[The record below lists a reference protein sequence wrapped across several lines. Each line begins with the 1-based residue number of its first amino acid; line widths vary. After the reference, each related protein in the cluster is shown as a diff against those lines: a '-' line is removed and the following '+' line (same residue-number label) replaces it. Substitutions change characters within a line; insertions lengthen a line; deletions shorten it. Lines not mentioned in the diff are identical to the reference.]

1 MTNKKIQI
9 IPAIDII
16 DGKCVRLTKGDYE
29 QKKVYNDNPLDVA
42 LMFQDK
48 GIKRLHLVDLDGARS
63 RHIVNYHVIE
73 KIASHTD
80 LIIDFGGGIK
90 TDEDLKIA
98 FESGARM
105 ITAGSIAVTAHD
117 IVSQWIRT
125 YGADRI
131 ILGADTRGG
140 KISINGWK
148 EDGEQDIMDFLDSYI
163 GEGVKNVI
171 CTDIERD
178 GMLQG
183 PAVELYQEI
192 MKKQPGLNVI
202 ASGGVSCMDDIQRL
216 EDAGVEQVIVGK
228 AIYEG
233 RIELC

>member
-1 MTNKKIQI
+1 MIQI

-42 LMFQDK
+42 KMFQDK

-63 RHIVNYHVIE
+63 RHIVNYKVIE
-73 KIASHTD
+73 AIASHTD
-80 LIIDFGGGIK
+80 LVIDFGGGIK
-90 TDEDLKIA
+90 TDEDLQIA
-98 FESGARM
+98 FNSGAQM
-105 ITAGSIAVTAHD
+105 IAAGSIAVTGHD
-117 IVSQWIRT
+117 IVSQWIKA
-125 YGADRI
+125 YGPERI
-131 ILGADTRGG
+131 ILGADTRNG

-148 EDGEQDIMDFLDSYI
+148 EEGEEDLMDFIASYTS
-163 GEGVKNVI
+163 EGINNII
-171 CTDIERD
+171 CTDVERD

-183 PAVELYQEI
+183 PAVELYKKI
-192 MKKQPGLNVI
+192 MAAYPTLNVI
-202 ASGGVSCMDDIQRL
+202 ASGGVSSMDDIRRL
-216 EDAGVEQVIVGK
+216 DEAGVKQVIVGK

>member
-183 PAVELYQEI
+183 PAVEFYQEI

>member
-90 TDEDLKIA
+90 TDEDLRIA

>member
-48 GIKRLHLVDLDGARS
+48 GINRLHLVDLDGARS

>member
-183 PAVELYQEI
+183 PAIELYQEI

>member
-1 MTNKKIQI
+1 MTDKKIQI

-42 LMFQDK
+42 KMFQDK

-63 RHIVNYHVIE
+63 RHIVNYRVIE
-73 KIASHTD
+73 QIAGHTD
-80 LIIDFGGGIK
+80 LVIDFGGGIK
-90 TDEDLKIA
+90 TDGDLKIA
-98 FESGARM
+98 FEAGAQM
-105 ITAGSIAVTAHD
+105 ITAGSIAVTNHD
-117 IVSQWIRT
+117 IVSQWIKT
-125 YGADRI
+125 YGAGRI
-131 ILGADTRGG
+131 ILGADTRNG

-148 EDGEQDIMDFLDSYI
+148 EEGEQDIMDFLGSYI
-163 GEGVKNVI
+163 GEGIKNVI

-183 PAVELYQEI
+183 PAVELYKTI
-192 MKKQPGLNVI
+192 MKAQPGLNVI
-202 ASGGVSCMDDIQRL
+202 ASGGVSCMEDIL
-216 EDAGVEQVIVGK
+216 KLDEAGVKQVIVGK